1 MKSIDKKTII
11 LISVLLTIAT
21 LVIVI
26 SQTAMDKTGGNKF
39 GTVEVKTTTIITEAS
54 TTEIT
59 APTTTTEPETP
70 KIPETA
76 LQQDI
81 TETVPATEEREEPTN
96 NSPVYTVYNTY
107 SFENATLVI
116 SNDNRYVLSNDSASF
131 SGNIRN
137 VSNGDNVPIKNRK
150 LKKLGLNPKTIDKNN
165 LFYVQLEYDKH
176 EFVKDGQTYVSY
188 YNSNINAHA
197 KKTSFNIL
205 IYDDENGTPIVYDL
219 NGDITKTDF
228 NNFYF

>member
-39 GTVEVKTTTIITEAS
+39 GVVEVQTTTVITETSTVET
-54 TTEIT
+54 T
-59 APTTTTEPETP
+59 APTTSAEPEST
-70 KIPETA
+70 

-81 TETVPATEEREEPTN
+81 TETITAETVEETKS
-96 NSPVYTVYNTY
+96 SPKYTVYNTY
-107 SFENATLVI
+107 SLENATLVI
-116 SNDNRYVLSNDSASF
+116 SDDNKYVLSNDSASF

-137 VSNGDNVPIKNRK
+137 VSSGDDTPIKNRK

-188 YNSNINAHA
+188 FNTNVNHA

-205 IYDDENGTPIVYDL
+205 IYYDENGASTVYDL
-219 NGDITKTDF
+219 NGDIVGTDF

>member
-39 GTVEVKTTTIITEAS
+39 GVVEVQTTTVITETSTVET
-54 TTEIT
+54 T
-59 APTTTTEPETP
+59 APTTSAEPEST
-70 KIPETA
+70 

-81 TETVPATEEREEPTN
+81 TETITAETVEETKS
-96 NSPVYTVYNTY
+96 SPKYTVYNTY
-107 SFENATLVI
+107 SLENATLVI
-116 SNDNRYVLSNDSASF
+116 SDDNKYVLSSDSASF

-137 VSNGDNVPIKNRK
+137 VSSGDDTPIKNRK

-188 YNSNINAHA
+188 FNTNVNHE

-205 IYDDENGTPIVYDL
+205 IYYDENGASTVYDL
-219 NGDITKTDF
+219 NGDIVGTDF